1 MEPKDVATEA
11 LALATVVV
19 ANPLFCGIS
28 VAVGHEDARLAV
40 TLAVSGSLL
49 CTGIYLGMAFADR
62 RARKEEQR
70 RRR

>member
-19 ANPLFCGIS
+19 ANLL
-28 VAVGHEDARLAV
+28 AVGHEDARLAV